1 MKNKDKIIII
11 RMTAEEDNIVKELRK
26 KYSVNISNLV
36 REFLKKYYKE
46 LGKHK

>member
-11 RMTAEEDNIVKELRK
+11 RVTSEEEKIAKELRK

-36 REFLKKYYKE
+36 REFLKKYYETQSNKT
-46 LGKHK
+46 